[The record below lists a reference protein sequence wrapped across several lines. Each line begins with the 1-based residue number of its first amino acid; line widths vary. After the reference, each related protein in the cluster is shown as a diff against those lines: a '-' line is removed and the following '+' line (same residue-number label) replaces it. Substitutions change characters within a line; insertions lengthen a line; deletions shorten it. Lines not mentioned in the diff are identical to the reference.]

1 MGELPPYTSDPVS
14 GRLPYIIAH
23 RGISGKAPENT
34 LSSFSRALQV
44 PGIDMIEL
52 DVRCSK
58 EGEII
63 VLHDRTLQ
71 RTSTGNGAA
80 RTYTLEELRTFDFG
94 SWFHPSF
101 AGERIPTLRE
111 VLQMVGRSRWFNI
124 EVKGD
129 FFLREKD
136 RFVRRIVETVAEC
149 GMTPHVLFSSFT
161 HDLIATVRRVDST
174 VATGVIYNIYRDFG
188 RLPSKLAGRVGA
200 KVFVC
205 AKHELSKMM
214 IRDAR
219 QHGLA
224 IYVYT
229 LNSYADVRR
238 MIEAGVDGIISDHA
252 DDLVEMMKKHAPAA

>member
-1 MGELPPYTSDPVS
+1 MGELPPYQPVPVS
-14 GRLPYIIAH
+14 GRPPYIIAH

-34 LSSFSRALQV
+34 LASFSLALQV

-52 DVRCSK
+52 DVRSSG

-80 RTYTLEELRTFDFG
+80 RNYTLEELKRFDCG
-94 SWFHPSF
+94 SWFHSSF

-111 VLQMVGRSRWFNI
+111 VLTKVGKNRWLNI
-124 EVKGD
+124 EMKGD
-129 FFLREKD
+129 FFLRDKD
-136 RFVRRIVETVAEC
+136 RFVQRVVETVAEC
-149 GMTPHVLFSSFT
+149 GANSHVLFSSFT
-161 HDLIATVRRVDST
+161 HDLVGKVRNVNPALS
-174 VATGVIYNIYRDFG
+174 TGVIYNIYRDFG

-205 AKHELSKMM
+205 AKHELHKIM

-224 IYVYT
+224 VYVYT
-229 LNSYADVRR
+229 LNSYTDVRR
-238 MIEAGVDGIISDHA
+238 MIEFGVDGIISDNG
-252 DDLVEMMKKHAPAA
+252 DDLVEMVKRSFSAA